1 MPRNRRTA
9 APVVQTPL
17 SGLHG
22 RALLLPTSL
31 ALGGVAA
38 GLVVHYV
45 LGPEAGTTPLVAAVG
60 GIVAAYL
67 ATARHKPKELSKLV
81 GFGAAVVLLTLTVAA
96 APSLRQ
102 PSRKVPTATQAKLL
116 DGLCRI
122 TSCDDAAKPPP
133 KPKPKRKAK
142 AGEGR

>member
-22 RALLLPTSL
+22 RALLLPTGL

-45 LGPEAGTTPLVAAVG
+45 LGPEAGTTPLIAAVG

-67 ATARHKPKELSKLV
+67 AAARHNHKELSKLV
-81 GFGAAVVLLTLTVAA
+81 GFGLAVAMLTLTLAA
-96 APSLRQ
+96 APSMRK
-102 PSRKVPTATQAKLL
+102 PSRDAPVTTQAKLL
-116 DGLCRI
+116 DGWSAFWRLV
-122 TSCDDAAKPPP
+122 T
-133 KPKPKRKAK
+133 K